1 MKFHGLFFKNNF
13 ENIVWNYDFLG
24 VCYMEQCLE
33 ISLHYFKNIFHSKK
47 ITLFTIQL
55 RSKNL
60 TYFTKLDS
68 LGIENNMLPQKTKS
82 LSDIKVF
89 QKTCFCLVS
98 QKKNVLYH
106 FLTPRNYILEALWKQ
121 MSVYFCIS
129 LYENFCSREVIRFCL
144 VRVGLGLI
152 KCFTIF
158 HFNETFW

>member
-47 ITLFTIQL
+47 ITHFTIQL

-98 QKKNVLYH
+98 QKKMYYTISWRPGTTFLKH
-106 FLTPRNYILEALWKQ
+106 FESKCLCI
-121 MSVYFCIS
+121 SVYLCM
-129 LYENFCSREVIRFCL
+129 
-144 VRVGLGLI
+144 
-152 KCFTIF
+152 KIF
-158 HFNETFW
+158 VPGKW